1 MKRDLVLMAAIL
13 AAAAP
18 ASAQVMQVAEMNT
31 LQIAALDRA
40 KTVVILPGGILEQ
53 HGPYLPSYSDGY
65 ANERFARDLAEAI
78 VARPGWTALLF
89 PAIPLGSGG
98 ANEIGGKPSF
108 PGTYAVRPSTVRAVY
123 MDLATEIGEQ
133 GFRHVFVANGHGSP
147 DHNRALEQ
155 AGDFFHD
162 TYGGRMIHLLGLL
175 GFSEC
180 CARKTALIGAEGI
193 AEDGFTVHGGAA
205 EHGLIL
211 FLRPDLVAPG
221 IRSAAPVTGGDFAR
235 LVELGRADGWPGYFG
250 APARATPALGALRM
264 GDTALIIAFALKV
277 LDGQDPATAPRLSAV
292 MLRDPAIKG
301 VMERSRAH
309 DALVDARQRAWLK
322 AKGLD

>member
-1 MKRDLVLMAAIL
+1 MKNTELAFMAALL
-13 AAAAP
+13 AATP
-18 ASAQVMQVAEMNT
+18 AFAQVRHVQEMNT
-31 LQIAALDRA
+31 RQIAALDRT
-40 KTVVILPGGILEQ
+40 KTAVILPGGILEE

-65 ANERFARDLAEAI
+65 ANERLARDLAQAI
-78 VARPGWTALLF
+78 AARPGWTALVF

-98 ANEIGGKPSF
+98 ANEIGDKRSF
-108 PGTYAVRPSTVRAVY
+108 PGTYAVRPSTLRAVF

-133 GFRHVFVANGHGSP
+133 GFRHVFVVHGHGSP

-155 AGDFFHD
+155 AGDYFHD
-162 TYGGRMIHLLGLL
+162 TYQGRMVHLTGLL

-211 FLRPDLVAPG
+211 FLRPDLVDPA
-221 IRSAAPVTGGDFAR
+221 IRNAAPVTGGDFAR

-264 GDTALIIAFALKV
+264 SDTALIIAFALKV
-277 LDGQDPATAPRLSAV
+277 LDGQDPATVPRLSAM
-292 MLRDPAIKG
+292 MLRDPAILG
-301 VMERSRAH
+301 VMRRSRAH
-309 DALVDARQRAWLK
+309 DAEGDARQRAWLK